1 MKNISYKIN
10 IFLPVEFRFRE
21 LESRIAIGINYL
33 KKNPKSKIYIGERET
48 LEIYMKKFMK
58 NKKEKAIIIHKGLTS
73 DLRYFFQLKNL
84 NILFTVL
91 DEEGGVYSD
100 HVFKNWPRA
109 GKNNIYWKYV
119 TYVFFWGSEAQNFYL
134 NTNKYL
140 NKEKTSITGNPRF
153 DIAKIFS
160 NKKSSKIKP
169 IKVLINLN
177 FSRINNIVDYDKE
190 IIHRKK
196 YDKESRFESRVN
208 IFNEFQKQ
216 IFKEVINLIS
226 FLALNNPD
234 IKFIIRPHL
243 VEKLITY
250 QKYFNEIKNIEIKNN
265 LSVAEHFKGVAC
277 IIHTG
282 CTTSIE
288 AYFAK
293 VPSIIFLPNKKYL
306 AAIPKLTKKISI
318 NCHNPKQVNTQL
330 HKIILNNS
338 RFFNKEKDKLI
349 IKTIYNLKKNSY
361 EIISDLLVN
370 FTSNFDNLIRVNN
383 FNGYFL
389 FEIMKFLKKIVSINS
404 FLQNKSQKNKL
415 IIEQM
420 VKRDKKK
427 FPEISSL
434 DFNDKIKF
442 LANKQNYK
450 NFKYKKVK
458 KNLFLIEK
466 NI

>member
-1 MKNISYKIN
+1 M
-10 IFLPVEFRFRE
+10 
-21 LESRIAIGINYL
+21 
-33 KKNPKSKIYIGERET
+33 
-48 LEIYMKKFMK
+48 
-58 NKKEKAIIIHKGLTS
+58 
-73 DLRYFFQLKNL
+73 
-84 NILFTVL
+84 
-91 DEEGGVYSD
+91 
-100 HVFKNWPRA
+100 
-109 GKNNIYWKYV
+109 
-119 TYVFFWGSEAQNFYL
+119 
-134 NTNKYL
+134 
-140 NKEKTSITGNPRF
+140 
-153 DIAKIFS
+153 
-160 NKKSSKIKP
+160 
-169 IKVLINLN
+169 
-177 FSRINNIVDYDKE
+177 
-190 IIHRKK
+190 
-196 YDKESRFESRVN
+196 
-208 IFNEFQKQ
+208 
-216 IFKEVINLIS
+216 
-226 FLALNNPD
+226 
-234 IKFIIRPHL
+234 
-243 VEKLITY
+243 
-250 QKYFNEIKNIEIKNN
+250 
-265 LSVAEHFKGVAC
+265 
-277 IIHTG
+277 
-282 CTTSIE
+282 
-288 AYFAK
+288 
-293 VPSIIFLPNKKYL
+293 PSIIFLPNKKYL